1 MSEMQLSLAK
11 KAELRPNDVAKPEA
25 NIIEEVAQ
33 FVRRFVF
40 LRDDVL
46 YDLVS
51 AWIIATHLMELFDYV
66 GYIFAYSPEPQ
77 SGKTRLLE
85 LLDLLVNNSTGILV
99 APTEA
104 VIFRTAKSTQLI
116 DEVDSCIKREEL
128 RGVLNAGFQRNG
140 FVFRMREVDG
150 SFKPERHDVYAP
162 RALAGIGDNILH
174 VATRDRSFMFE
185 MVRQTKNERREEFR
199 IRRVKPNADL
209 LKARIEEWVKTN
221 RQQIETLYDQFAFP
235 YLEEFRDRSIDISQP
250 ISTIIEVAY
259 AGNPKLQTARNR
271 LVDAISLTRREERSI
286 QEQHKVLRQL
296 VHLADSED
304 PLVGSPVELAEM
316 CAKLLDGDAPESI
329 VISSTLRQYGFK
341 PKSHRK
347 KGGQPAQRYFLP
359 KANLLEI
366 LERYDVKQAGEGELK
381 GVENQPIAGFAAR
394 RNPNAEPVEAPKRAA
409 LAPPRDSE
417 AEHVEQGL

>member
-1 MSEMQLSLAK
+1 LAVKPRISRVEENMIEMQPHLAE
-11 KAELRPNDVAKPEA
+11 KAEFRAIDVAQPEA
-25 NIIEEVAQ
+25 NIIEDVAQ

-40 LRDDVL
+40 LRNDVL

-51 AWIIATHLMELFDYV
+51 AWIIATYLLELFDYV
-66 GYIFAYSPEPQ
+66 GYIFAHSPEPQ
-77 SGKTRLLE
+77 SGKSRLLE
-85 LLDLLVNNSTGILV
+85 VLDLLVNNSTGILV
-99 APTEA
+99 SPTEA

-140 FVFRMREVDG
+140 FVFRMREAEG

-162 RALAGIGDNILH
+162 RALAGIGENILH

-199 IRRVKPNADL
+199 IRRVKPDADV
-209 LKARIEEWVKTN
+209 LKARIENWVNENK
-221 RQQIETLYDQFAFP
+221 QQIEKLYDQFAFT
-235 YLEEFRDRSIDISQP
+235 YLEEFRDRTIDIAQP
-250 ISTIIEVAY
+250 ISTVIEVAY
-259 AGNPKLQTARNR
+259 AGNPKLQRARNR
-271 LVDAISLTRREERSI
+271 LLDAISLTRREERSI

-304 PLVGSPVELAEM
+304 LLVGSPSELAEM
-316 CAKLLDGDAPESI
+316 CAKLLDGDAPESN

-347 KGGQPAQRYFLP
+347 NGGQPTQRYVLP
-359 KANLLEI
+359 KAELLEI
-366 LERYDVKQAGEGELK
+366 LERYDVKQAAEVELK
-381 GVENQPIAGFAAR
+381 GEANFPKTGFAAPL
-394 RNPNAEPVEAPKRAA
+394 NPKASPGSALEA
-409 LAPPRDSE
+409 D
-417 AEHVEQGL
+417 HVE